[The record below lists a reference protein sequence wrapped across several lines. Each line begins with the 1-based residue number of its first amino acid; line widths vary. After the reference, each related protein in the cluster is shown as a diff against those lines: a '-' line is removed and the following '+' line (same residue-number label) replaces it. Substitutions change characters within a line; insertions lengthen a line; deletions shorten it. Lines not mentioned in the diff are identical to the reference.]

1 MKKYTY
7 SDWYSGKVR
16 LDSCSAIFPKGM
28 QPISAVSL
36 NEFNRSDIAKIQKK
50 QKEIFETEKDFYLKR
65 FLDEFIS
72 RSRNS
77 KQKVAYLKSEQFKYR
92 SILTGNDDIDLDKHY
107 EIVGVNLFYYGRD
120 LYTYREYFKNVV
132 INGQERDYS
141 FINSPNY
148 LYQSGDIQ
156 PREIFA
162 QAMIEYLDFLTEF
175 ISNQTKKVD
184 QKKREKESYE
194 KIFNS
199 SFDFCKSFEDF
210 LQVLQINELTLK
222 PNELLIKLNEYKTY
236 YSKALEHYLK
246 FDKEAI
252 QSTIYQ
258 NILNRII
265 EKLDSLLRTEPEHIL
280 KDGID
285 SIKNPSLV
293 ASNNNKK
300 SNVSNIPIVLDMF
313 FADQEKF
320 KSIMNLLVKKGFCHA
335 VTYIW
340 EDHENS
346 NKATVVSLLKYLHV
360 LGFYK
365 DNRKLTAKETIEVA
379 KNTFGVTL
387 SESLLK
393 KHKMCNNEINFIP
406 ASNLIIL

>member
-7 SDWYSGKVR
+7 SDWYSGKDR
-16 LDSCSAIFPKGM
+16 LDTCSAVFPKGM

-36 NEFNRSDIAKIQKK
+36 NEFNVSDIAKIQKK

-65 FLDEFIS
+65 FLDDFIS

-77 KQKVAYLKSEQFKYR
+77 KQKVAYLKSEQLKYS
-92 SILTGNDDIDLDKHY
+92 SILIGNEDIDLDKHY
-107 EIVGVNLFYYGRD
+107 EIIGTNLFYSGRD
-120 LYTYREYFKNVV
+120 LYMYRQYFKNVV

-175 ISNQTKKVD
+175 ISNQTKKAD

-236 YSKALEHYLK
+236 YSKAVAHFEK
-246 FDKEAI
+246 FYKDEAEGKM
-252 QSTIYQ
+252 YQ
-258 NILNRII
+258 NVLKKIDEQLENLLESKNESSTSRITFDNKNLKDIWLPNTGGAKDEYEIVIDLLLKENVAVGGTFLVKERVDKYVWQKLPLHCWVQYLAGFVFTCMKNKWILKDISAPALKNI
-265 EKLDSLLRTEPEHIL
+265 LLRTFNIEDFDHKPFKSLHT
-280 KDGID
+280 
-285 SIKNPSLV
+285 NPPADKYLIPF
-293 ASNNNKK
+293 KG
-300 SNVSNIPIVLDMF
+300 IPI
-313 FADQEKF
+313 
-320 KSIMNLLVKKGFCHA
+320 
-335 VTYIW
+335 
-340 EDHENS
+340 
-346 NKATVVSLLKYLHV
+346 NK
-360 LGFYK
+360 
-365 DNRKLTAKETIEVA
+365 
-379 KNTFGVTL
+379 
-387 SESLLK
+387 
-393 KHKMCNNEINFIP
+393 
-406 ASNLIIL
+406 